1 MVQLLLAAGAEVDAA
16 ELSRST
22 PLHWAADGDNLHVVK
37 VLLDAGA
44 DPNMEDTN
52 GHTGLHYADRRGC
65 KEVVKLLL
73 DAGAKSQHI
82 KEKKEK
88 YDENV

>member
-44 DPNMEDTN
+44 DP
-52 GHTGLHYADRRGC
+52 
-65 KEVVKLLL
+65 
-73 DAGAKSQHI
+73 SI
-82 KEKKEK
+82 
-88 YDENV
+88 